1 MIKWFMKDKK
11 NDYKER
17 LLKAFP
23 ESLNLDVRAVMDI
36 LPFEDNKVKLSDGKT
51 HKLDNLIH
59 TSTITIML
67 NGNFLTIP
75 DRLYFNE
82 PDKSNEDK
90 LTDIQKTIL
99 YCIFLRH
106 HDGFI
111 RQKRLEKLV
120 DNKEYWILPF
130 TFQLLGE
137 YVFEILEVLERH
149 VNDKNIENYIHF
161 KIENP
166 RYFQTTESR
175 MISYW
180 NEYYRRPRFP
190 KLKDY
195 IGKKLIDK
203 IKQQKTNA

>member
-1 MIKWFMKDKK
+1 MTKWFMTDKK
-11 NDYKER
+11 IDYKER

-23 ESLNLDVRAVMDI
+23 ESLKPDVRVVMDI
-36 LPFEDNKVKLSDGKT
+36 LPLENNKVKLSDGET
-51 HKLDNLIH
+51 HILDSLIH
-59 TSTITIML
+59 SSTITVML
-67 NGNFLTIP
+67 NGELLTIP
-75 DRLYFNE
+75 YRLYFNE
-82 PDKSNEDK
+82 PDKKTEDK
-90 LTDIQKTIL
+90 LTESQKTIL
-99 YCIFLRH
+99 NCIYLRH

-120 DNKEYWILPF
+120 DNKEYWVLPF

-137 YVFEILEVLERH
+137 YVFEVLEVLERH
-149 VNDKNIENYIHF
+149 INDKNIENYIHF
-161 KIENP
+161 KLENP
-166 RYFQTTESR
+166 RYLQRTESR

-203 IKQQKTNA
+203 IKQEKTTA